1 MYLQLK
7 KNTHIDKTLSL
18 QLRQEP
24 SQINGKMNQFNNLE
38 YHIPVINIG
47 DNYTAEKWGDKDPIT
62 FKKGDNLELK
72 CSSALYNKLVDYSK
86 GELVDITMI
95 ATDRGVTYKVSIS
108 EVEWDKPVTDKE
120 YHPDLQ
126 PKSKDIDMN
135 IKWGMAFNNATRLV
149 SNINTDENVA
159 DKVALIKDIMPKMFE
174 IACGMDALIHSDV
187 SSKVDKNT
195 AEDDDLPF

>member
-38 YHIPVINIG
+38 YHIPIINIG

-126 PKSKDIDMN
+126 PKSRDTDMN

-195 AEDDDLPF
+195 AEDNDLPF

>member
-195 AEDDDLPF
+195 AEDNDLPF